1 MKAETVE
8 LGEVCDFTYGDGL
21 KEEKRRNGKIPV
33 YGSNGIVGWHNQAI
47 TAGPTIIV
55 GRKGSIGEVN
65 WSNKPCFP
73 IDTTYYIEKTKIP
86 CDLRWLYYALLKLD
100 LTRLNKSAAVPGLN
114 RDDAY
119 EQRIIFPS
127 TIDQKKVA
135 DCLDQT
141 NRLCRLRRY
150 ALEMSES
157 FLPAMFIEMFGDP
170 IRNIKEWPIES
181 LGSLGDVTTGGTPS
195 SQKTGMFGG
204 KTPFITPG
212 DLEVNTV
219 HSQRFL
225 TDAGVKENVAVRAGS
240 TLVCCI
246 GATIGKT
253 DKARI
258 QCSFNQQINAIEWSK
273 NINDDFGFYLMR
285 FFSRV
290 IADRGRSTT
299 LPILKKS
306 AFEELILPV
315 PPMPFQQ
322 KFSDVVK
329 RHERLHSSQG
339 ESLRQAEH
347 LFQSLLHQAF
357 SEDYC
362 NETITN

>member
-141 NRLCRLRRY
+141 NRLCHLRRY
-150 ALEMSES
+150 AIEMSES
-157 FLPAMFIEMFGDP
+157 FLPAMFIEIFGDP
-170 IRNIKEWPIES
+170 ETNPKRWPSER
-181 LGSLGDVTTGGTPS
+181 LGDVAKTTSGGTPDRKKGSYYGGDIPWVKSGELHKHEVTKTEEKLTQLGLENS
-195 SQKTGMFGG
+195 SAKLM
-204 KTPFITPG
+204 PPG
-212 DLEVNTV
+212 TILMAMYGATV
-219 HSQRFL
+219 GALSRLAIEAATNQ
-225 TDAGVKENVAVRAGS
+225 A
-240 TLVCCI
+240 VCCI
-246 GATIGKT
+246 TPEPTINS
-253 DKARI
+253 D
-258 QCSFNQQINAIEWSK
+258 
-273 NINDDFGFYLMR
+273 YLMGLLR
-285 FFSRV
+285 MLTPKLLSQRV
-290 IADRGRSTT
+290 GGAQPNISQEIVRDLL
-299 LPILKKS
+299 LPIAPLSLQRKYS
-306 AFEELILPV
+306 LAVTEY
-315 PPMPFQQ
+315 Q
-322 KFSDVVK
+322 
-329 RHERLHSSQG
+329 RLRSMQI
-339 ESLRQAEH
+339 ESLRQAEY

-357 SEDYC
+357 SE
-362 NETITN
+362 N